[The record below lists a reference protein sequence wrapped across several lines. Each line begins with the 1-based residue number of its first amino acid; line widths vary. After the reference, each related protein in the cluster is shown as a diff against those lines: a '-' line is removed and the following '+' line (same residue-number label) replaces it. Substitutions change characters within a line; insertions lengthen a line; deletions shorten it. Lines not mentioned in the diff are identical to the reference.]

1 MVFIA
6 EVFSPPSQ
14 RHPSPTLAEGICIN
28 HFHFLHL
35 CFICRHE
42 DQHHKTFT
50 FWGKTKKDAS
60 LAPSQVS
67 GKLLAITFTFHA
79 CVLCVVPS
87 QLSHF
92 QYFQKKFTLLSQ
104 KRCLFALSQVSGPCQ
119 CRQTTGTFTFYICVL
134 YRNHLTFTFWREKRM
149 QSSSSAHKCQA
160 YASAGKLL
168 PLSISLSTFSTN

>member
-1 MVFIA
+1 MKISTTKLSLFGVKLKKM
-6 EVFSPPSQ
+6 PLWL
-14 RHPSPTLAEGICIN
+14 RHKCQAV
-28 HFHFLHL
+28 
-35 CFICRHE
+35 
-42 DQHHKTFT
+42 
-50 FWGKTKKDAS
+50 AS
-60 LAPSQVS
+60 A
-67 GKLLAITFTFHA
+67 GKLLAITFTFHV

-92 QYFQKKFTLLSQ
+92 QYFQKIFTLLSQ